1 MVPLLTV
8 FIEDVANTDN
18 DEKDL
23 LILHDDVDVKTF
35 LLDGAKPRLEADTI
49 D

>member
-18 DEKDL
+18 DIFF
-23 LILHDDVDVKTF
+23 ILHDGAYVNTF
-35 LLDGAKPRLEADTI
+35 LRNGAKPHLETDTI